1 MILWLA
7 QNENSRQKLE
17 QVMRPEEGV
26 LLVYLQHK
34 DQNRTLK
41 EICIKRVKLVSD
53 LAESQ

>member
-34 DQNRTLK
+34 HQNRTLK